1 MQKGL
6 KINNKAFII
15 YKLFNSLFLGVSI
28 GAVFTVYEPLEPTI
42 YSVGGIALALGMLII
57 AKFYHKILNI
67 NYFFIISL
75 IVEFIVLI
83 LLIFF
88 LIFKYNYQTAL
99 LIYIG
104 YQITFIFGS
113 YLVRVETLVINDNNI
128 LTKIDMAKQIGYLIG
143 MGTSYITYKLLEKI
157 YYIKDGKE
165 QVYLIH
171 FLLIFIEFLVLF
183 FLIKSFK
190 KTYQ

>member
-1 MQKGL
+1 MQKSL

-75 IVEFIVLI
+75 MVEFIVLI

-157 YYIKDGKE
+157 YYIEDGKE

-183 FLIKSFK
+183 FLINSFK

>member
-1 MQKGL
+1 MQKSL

-28 GAVFTVYEPLEPTI
+28 GAVFTIYEPLEPTI
-42 YSVGGIALALGMLII
+42 YSVGGIALAIGMLII

-67 NYFFIISL
+67 NYFFIISM

-157 YYIKDGKE
+157 YFIEDAKE

-171 FLLIFIEFLVLF
+171 FLLIFIELLVLF

>member
-28 GAVFTVYEPLEPTI
+28 GAVFTIYEPLEPTI

-88 LIFKYNYQTAL
+88 FN
-99 LIYIG
+99 
-104 YQITFIFGS
+104 F
-113 YLVRVETLVINDNNI
+113 
-128 LTKIDMAKQIGYLIG
+128 
-143 MGTSYITYKLLEKI
+143 
-157 YYIKDGKE
+157 
-165 QVYLIH
+165 
-171 FLLIFIEFLVLF
+171 
-183 FLIKSFK
+183 
-190 KTYQ
+190 

>member
-157 YYIKDGKE
+157 YYIEDAKE

-171 FLLIFIEFLVLF
+171 FLLIFIELLVVF

>member
-28 GAVFTVYEPLEPTI
+28 GAVFTIYEPLEPTI

-75 IVEFIVLI
+75 IVEFIVII

-157 YYIKDGKE
+157 YYIEDAKE

-171 FLLIFIEFLVLF
+171 FLLIFIELLVVF

>member
-1 MQKGL
+1 MQKSL

-75 IVEFIVLI
+75 MVEFIVLI

-157 YYIKDGKE
+157 YYIEDGKE

>member
-1 MQKGL
+1 MQKSL

-28 GAVFTVYEPLEPTI
+28 GAVFTIYEPLEPTI
-42 YSVGGIALALGMLII
+42 YSVGGIALAIGMLII

-67 NYFFIISL
+67 NYFFIISM

-113 YLVRVETLVINDNNI
+113 YLVRVETLVINNNNI

-157 YYIKDGKE
+157 YFIEDAKE

-171 FLLIFIEFLVLF
+171 FLLIFIELLVLF

>member
-1 MQKGL
+1 MQKSL

-28 GAVFTVYEPLEPTI
+28 GAVFTIYEPLEPTI
-42 YSVGGIALALGMLII
+42 YSVGGIALAIGMLII

-157 YYIKDGKE
+157 YFIEDAKE

-171 FLLIFIEFLVLF
+171 FLLIFIELLVLF